1 MTVDTSAR
9 SSGSGNKLEKDTD
22 TCQCTEGGCLRV
34 LEREVVYVSLC
45 VWA

>member
-9 SSGSGNKLEKDTD
+9 SSDSGNKLEKDTE
-22 TCQCTEGGCLRV
+22 TCQCAEGGRLRV
-34 LEREVVYVSLC
+34 LECEVVYVSLC